1 MPGMVH
7 DLSQVSNMYI
17 NLMLLVRNS
26 RCCLGEHF
34 HKLPSFLFPLFSPH
48 NIKISLLICSTPFRA
63 RDNFEKVKGTY
74 GAASCYLLQLNSR
87 QPGTKT
93 EDIPDPWSHFIHSPT
108 ADNVSNM
115 CGLVLK
121 WSLLSQFLHERN
133 MGVEGGLLVKA
144 LDCGSRVPVP
154 LAVEIYLPGALSPTP
169 KN

>member
-1 MPGMVH
+1 MGISHTHLNWHMILLISLIFEYH
-7 DLSQVSNMYI
+7 SHI
-17 NLMLLVRNS
+17 NLCCWLGARGAAWVSIPTSCHLL
-26 RCCLGEHF
+26 
-34 HKLPSFLFPLFSPH
+34 SFLYFHLTTS
-48 NIKISLLICSTPFRA
+48 KYISLLICSTPFRA

-121 WSLLSQFLHERN
+121 WSLLSQFLHE
-133 MGVEGGLLVKA
+133 
-144 LDCGSRVPVP
+144 
-154 LAVEIYLPGALSPTP
+154 
-169 KN
+169 